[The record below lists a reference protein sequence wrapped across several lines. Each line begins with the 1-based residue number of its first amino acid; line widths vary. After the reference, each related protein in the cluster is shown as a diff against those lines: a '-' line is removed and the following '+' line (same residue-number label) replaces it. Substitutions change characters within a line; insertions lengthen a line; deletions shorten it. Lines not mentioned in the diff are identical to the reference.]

1 MLPQSA
7 TPQDCW
13 AQVTPLLAGSSFT
26 IATIFDS
33 VVPKI
38 TVVVGAVTVTE
49 IALTVIVM
57 GVSAAGSATEVA
69 VTVTVKSVGDG
80 GVVGAV

>member
-1 MLPQSA
+1 MLPQSL
-7 TPQDCW
+7 TLQDDM
-13 AQVTPLLAGSSFT
+13 AQVTPFLAGSSFT
-26 IATIFDS
+26 TATMFGS

-49 IALTVIVM
+49 IALTVIAIEVC
-57 GVSAAGSATEVA
+57 AAGSATEVA